1 MSFLNSIMLFG
12 TAAVAV
18 PIIIHLLNRRKFKKV
33 TWAAMKFIKLSVE
46 QNQRRMQLEDL
57 LLLLLRCALLA
68 LLAFALARP
77 ALKTSGTDV
86 LGQTK
91 VTAVVVLDNSY
102 SMDLRGLDKKSAF
115 QKARAAAKEA
125 INAMPSGSYA
135 SVLLASDL
143 VQEKDSII
151 SPTRALSQA
160 HDVIDRAKVSHHAT
174 DLYPAVD
181 RAVEILKGRAAL
193 RKEIYIITDGQ
204 ASGWQ
209 QQGEIRKLIEGNRD
223 DIRVYILR
231 VGEATPPANYAI
243 TGLDVASGLTP
254 VDHPLRF
261 DVTVANHAAQSATNM
276 IVGLYLDGGK
286 NPVDKVMIPSVK
298 AGATRTVPLYA
309 RFTKVGYHSV
319 RASFDQPERFDS
331 LEADNQNLLV
341 VRAVREVRVLLVDGD
356 TEARD
361 PREHE
366 SYFLKLALAPVADHY
381 VKVDTT
387 TPAGFARNVLNR
399 YAAVAL
405 ANVERLTPSQ
415 ISALKDFLRQGGG
428 LLVYP
433 GDRVD
438 VDFYNKELFK
448 KHGLLPSPWGEAV
461 GDATQDGVYTLFQA
475 GGYEHPITAPWNNR
489 DFGQLDDVRTFRR
502 LKLEKQPA
510 VSSVNSIIEAG
521 PVKVVLRYAAARDAE
536 GSLGAPAIMERDWG
550 AGRVFQFSSTADT
563 AWSDFA
569 VRASSVVPVL
579 YRILGNV
586 QAQGDAGLNL
596 RVGESFLHP
605 LAAHQPN
612 QQGRVI
618 VPGLAQT
625 NRLSAEVLRDR
636 PVLQFKQTHR
646 AGLYEFQLDGDE
658 HTTLF
663 AVQPDHRE
671 SDLHK
676 VNDSELP
683 SAATLIHWEAD
694 TDLKEQVQKARV
706 GAEYWL
712 MILLVVLAMVALE
725 TYIAQKFSQSK

>member
-125 INAMPSGSYA
+125 INAMPSGSYV
-135 SVLLASDL
+135 SVLLASDR

-160 HDVIDRAKVSHHAT
+160 HEVIDRAKVSHHAT

-209 QQGEIRKLIEGNRD
+209 QQGEIRKLIDENRD

-231 VGEATPPANYAI
+231 VGEAKPPANYAI

-261 DVTVANHAAQSATNM
+261 DVTVANHSAQSATNM

-298 AGATRTVPLYA
+298 PGATRTVPLYA
-309 RFTKVGYHSV
+309 RFAKVGYHSV

-331 LEADNQNLLV
+331 LEADNQILLV

-381 VKVDTT
+381 VKVDV
-387 TPAGFARNVLNR
+387 TPPADFARNVLNR

-415 ISALKDFLRQGGG
+415 ISALKEFLRQGGG

-438 VDFYNKELFK
+438 VNFYNNELFE

-461 GDATQDGVYTLFQA
+461 GDAEQDDVYTLFQP

-489 DFGQLDDVRTFRR
+489 DFGQLDDVRTFRH

-510 VSSVNSIIEAG
+510 VSSVKEAG
-521 PVKVVLRYAAARDAE
+521 PVKVVLRYATARDAE
-536 GSLGAPAIMERDWG
+536 DSLGDPAIMERDWG

-605 LAAHQPN
+605 LAPHQSN
-612 QQGRVI
+612 QQGRV
-618 VPGLAQT
+618 VAPGLAQT

-636 PVLQFKQTHR
+636 PVLQFKDTHR
-646 AGLYEFQLDGDE
+646 AGLYEFTLDGDE
-658 HTTLF
+658 RATLF
-663 AVQPDHRE
+663 AVQPDQRE

-712 MILLVVLAMVALE
+712 VILLVVLAMVALE
-725 TYIAQKFSQSK
+725 TYLAQKFSQSK

>member
-1 MSFLNSIMLFG
+1 M
-12 TAAVAV
+12 AV

-77 ALKTSGTDV
+77 AMKTSGTDV
-86 LGQTK
+86 LGQAK

-151 SPTRALSQA
+151 SPTRALRQA
-160 HDVIDRAKVSHHAT
+160 HEVIDRAKVSHHAT

-209 QQGEIRKLIEGNRD
+209 QQGEIRKLIDENRD

-231 VGEATPPANYAI
+231 VGEKKPPANYAI

-254 VDHPLRF
+254 VNHPLRF
-261 DVTVANHAAQSATNM
+261 DVTVANHAEQAATNM
-276 IVGLYLDGGK
+276 IVGLYLDEGK
-286 NPVDKVMIPSVK
+286 SPADKVMIPEVK

-309 RFTKVGYHSV
+309 RFSKVGYHSV

-341 VRAVREVRVLLVDGD
+341 VNAVREVRVLLVDGD

-366 SYFLKLALAPVADHY
+366 SYFLKLALAPVPDHY

-387 TPAGFARNVLNR
+387 TTADFARKVLKS

-405 ANVERLTPSQ
+405 ANVERLTPTQ
-415 ISALKDFLRQGGG
+415 ISALKTFLREGGG
-428 LLVYP
+428 VLVYP

-438 VDFYNKELFK
+438 VDFYNKELFQ
-448 KHGLLPSPWGEAV
+448 KHGLLPSPWGVAV
-461 GDATQDGVYTLFQA
+461 GDATQDEIYTMFQSS
-475 GGYEHPITAPWNNR
+475 GYEHPITAPWNNR
-489 DFGQLDDVRTFRR
+489 DFGQLDDVRTFRY
-502 LKLEKQPA
+502 LKLEKEPSDT
-510 VSSVNSIIEAG
+510 VVKEAG
-521 PVKVVLRYAAARDAE
+521 PVKVVLRYAATRDAE
-536 GSLGAPAIMERDWG
+536 DALGAPAIMERDWG
-550 AGRVFQFSSTADT
+550 KGRVFQFSSTADT

-569 VRASSVVPVL
+569 VFAPSVVPVL

-586 QAQGDAGLNL
+586 QAQGDTGLNL

-605 LAAHQPN
+605 LAVDQPN
-612 QQGRVI
+612 QQGRVV
-618 VPGLAQT
+618 VPSLAQT

-636 PVLQFKQTHR
+636 PVLQFKDTHR
-646 AGLYEFQLDGDE
+646 KGLYEFQLDGE
-658 HTTLF
+658 EKTTLF
-663 AVQPDHRE
+663 AVQPDQRE

-683 SAATLIHWEAD
+683 SAATLINWEAN
-694 TDLKEQVQKARV
+694 TDLKEQVKKARV
-706 GAEYWL
+706 GTEYWP

-725 TYIAQKFSQSK
+725 TYLAQKFSQSK

>member
-33 TWAAMKFIKLSVE
+33 TWAAMKFIKLSVDK
-46 QNQRRMQLEDL
+46 NQRRMQLEDL
-57 LLLLLRCALLA
+57 ILLLLRCALLA

-77 ALKTSGTDV
+77 ALKTSGSDV
-86 LGQTK
+86 LGQAK

-102 SMDLRGLDKKSAF
+102 SMDLRGLDKKTAF
-115 QKARAAAKEA
+115 QKARAAAKET
-125 INAMPSGSYA
+125 IRAMPSGSYA

-143 VQEKDSII
+143 VQERDSII
-151 SPTRALSQA
+151 DPTRALSQA
-160 HDVIDRAKVSHHAT
+160 HEVIDGATVSHHAT
-174 DLYPAVD
+174 DLYPAVEQ
-181 RAVEILKGRAAL
+181 AVKILKGRAAL
-193 RKEIYIITDGQ
+193 RKEIYVITDGQ

-209 QQGEIRKLIEGNRD
+209 QQEEIRKLINENRD
-223 DIRVYILR
+223 EIRVYILR
-231 VGEATPPANYAI
+231 VGDARPAANYAI

-254 VDHPLRF
+254 VNHPLRF
-261 DVTVANHAAQSATNM
+261 DVTVANHAARDASNLN
-276 IVGLYLDGGK
+276 VGLYLDGGK

-298 AGATRTVPLYA
+298 AGSTRTVPLYA
-309 RFTKVGYHSV
+309 RFAKVGYHSV

-366 SYFLKLALAPVADHY
+366 SFFLQLALAPVADHY
-381 VKVDTT
+381 VKVDVTR
-387 TPAGFARNVLNR
+387 PVDFARNVLNR

-405 ANVERLTPSQ
+405 ANVERLSPNQ
-415 ISALKDFLRQGGG
+415 ISALKEFLRQGGG

-438 VDFYNKELFK
+438 VKFYNDELFQRN
-448 KHGLLPSPWGEAV
+448 GILPSPWGEAV
-461 GDATQDGVYTLFQA
+461 GDATQDEEFTLFQPA
-475 GGYEHPITAPWNNR
+475 GYEHPITAPWNNR
-489 DFGQLDDVRTFRR
+489 EFGQLDDVRTFRH

-510 VSSVNSIIEAG
+510 KSSVKEAG
-521 PVKVVLRYAAARDAE
+521 PVKMVLRYAAARDAE
-536 GSLGAPAIMERDWG
+536 DSLGDPAIMARDWG

-605 LAAHQPN
+605 LATHQPN
-612 QQGRVI
+612 QQGRV
-618 VPGLAQT
+618 VAPGLAQT

-646 AGLYEFQLDGDE
+646 AGLYEFNLDGDE
-658 HTTLF
+658 RVTLF
-663 AVQPDHRE
+663 AVQPDQRE

-676 VNDSELP
+676 VSDSELP
-683 SAATLIHWEAD
+683 TAATLIHWDAD
-694 TDLKEQVQKARV
+694 TDLKEQVQKKRV

-712 MILLVVLAMVALE
+712 VILLVVLAMVALE
-725 TYIAQKFSQSK
+725 TYLAQKFSQSK

>member
-160 HDVIDRAKVSHHAT
+160 HEVIDRAKVSHHAT

-415 ISALKDFLRQGGG
+415 ISALKGFLRQGGG

>member
-1 MSFLNSIMLFG
+1 MLFG

-77 ALKTSGTDV
+77 AMKTSGTDV
-86 LGQTK
+86 LGQAK

-160 HDVIDRAKVSHHAT
+160 HEVIDRAKVSHHAT

-209 QQGEIRKLIEGNRD
+209 QQGEIRKLIDENRD

-231 VGEATPPANYAI
+231 VGEKKPPANYAI

-254 VDHPLRF
+254 VNHPLRF
-261 DVTVANHAAQSATNM
+261 DVTVANHAEQAVTNM
-276 IVGLYLDGGK
+276 IVGLYLDEGK
-286 NPVDKVMIPSVK
+286 SPVDKVMIPEVK
-298 AGATRTVPLYA
+298 AGAMRTVPLYA
-309 RFTKVGYHSV
+309 RFSKVGYHSV

-341 VRAVREVRVLLVDGD
+341 VNAVREVRVLLVDGD

-387 TPAGFARNVLNR
+387 TTADFARKVLR
-399 YAAVAL
+399 PYAAVAL
-405 ANVERLTPSQ
+405 ANVERLTPTQ
-415 ISALKDFLRQGGG
+415 ISGLKTFLREGGG
-428 LLVYP
+428 VLVYP

-438 VDFYNKELFK
+438 VDFYNKELFQ
-448 KHGLLPSPWGEAV
+448 KHGLLPSPWGVAV
-461 GDATQDGVYTLFQA
+461 GDATQDEIYTMFQSS
-475 GGYEHPITAPWNNR
+475 GYEHPITAPWNNR
-489 DFGQLDDVRTFRR
+489 DFGQLDDVRTFRY
-502 LKLEKQPA
+502 LKLEKEP
-510 VSSVNSIIEAG
+510 SVTVVEEAG
-521 PVKVVLRYAAARDAE
+521 PVKVVLRYAATRDAE
-536 GSLGAPAIMERDWG
+536 DALGVPAIMERDWG
-550 AGRVFQFSSTADT
+550 KGRVFQFSSTADT

-569 VRASSVVPVL
+569 VFAPSVVPVL

-586 QAQGDAGLNL
+586 QAQGDTGLNL

-605 LAAHQPN
+605 LAVDQPN
-612 QQGRVI
+612 QQGRVV
-618 VPGLAQT
+618 VPSLAQT

-636 PVLQFKQTHR
+636 PVLEFKDTHR
-646 AGLYEFQLDGDE
+646 KGLYEFQLDGE
-658 HTTLF
+658 EKTTLF
-663 AVQPDHRE
+663 AVQPDQRE

-683 SAATLIHWEAD
+683 SAATLINWEAN

-706 GAEYWL
+706 GTEYWL
-712 MILLVVLAMVALE
+712 WILLVVLAMVALE
-725 TYIAQKFSQSK
+725 TYLAQKFSQSK

>member
-33 TWAAMKFIKLSVE
+33 SWAAMKFIKLSVE

-57 LLLLLRCALLA
+57 ILLLLRCALLA

-77 ALKTSGTDV
+77 ALKSSGTDI
-86 LGQTK
+86 LGQAK

-125 INAMPSGSYA
+125 IDAMPSGSYA

-151 SPTRALSQA
+151 SPTRALRQA
-160 HDVIDRAKVSHHAT
+160 HEVIDRAKVSHHAT

-181 RAVEILKGRAAL
+181 QAVKILKGRAAL

-204 ASGWQ
+204 DSGWQ
-209 QQGEIRKLIEGNRD
+209 QQEEIRKLIDENRD

-231 VGEATPPANYAI
+231 VGESNPPANYAV
-243 TGLDVASGLTP
+243 TGVDVASGLTP
-254 VDHPLRF
+254 VEHPLRF
-261 DVTVANHAAQSATNM
+261 DVTVANHAAQAVTNM
-276 IVGLYLDGGK
+276 NVGLYLDDGK
-286 NPVDKVMIPSVK
+286 NPVDKVMIPEVK

-309 RFTKVGYHSV
+309 RFSKVGYHSV

-331 LEADNQNLLV
+331 LEADNQNFLV
-341 VRAVREVRVLLVDGD
+341 VRAVRDVRVLVVDGD
-356 TEARD
+356 TAARD

-366 SYFLKLALAPVADHY
+366 SYFLKLALEPVADHY
-381 VKVDTT
+381 VKVDTV
-387 TPAGFARNVLNR
+387 TPTDFARNVLNR
-399 YAAVAL
+399 YAAVVL
-405 ANVERLTPSQ
+405 ANVERLTPNQ
-415 ISALKDFLRQGGG
+415 VSALKGFLRQGGG
-428 LLVYP
+428 VLVYP

-438 VDFYNKELFK
+438 VKFYNDELFA
-448 KHGLLPSPWGEAV
+448 KHGLLPSKWGEAI
-461 GDATQDGVYTLFQA
+461 GDELQDEVFSLFQSA
-475 GGYEHPITAPWNNR
+475 GFEHPITAPWNNQE
-489 DFGQLDDVRTFRR
+489 FGQLDDVRTFRH
-502 LKLEKQPA
+502 LKLEKQPEL
-510 VSSVNSIIEAG
+510 STEKEAG

-536 GSLGAPAIMERDWG
+536 GSLGEPAIMERDWG
-550 AGRVFQFSSTADT
+550 AGRVFQFSTTADT

-569 VRASSVVPVL
+569 VRASSVVPML

-586 QAQGDAGLNL
+586 QAQGDKGLNL

-612 QQGRVI
+612 QQGRVV

-625 NRLSAEVLRDR
+625 NRLSAEVLLDR
-636 PVLQFKQTHR
+636 PVLQFKETHR
-646 AGLYEFQLDGDE
+646 AGLYEFILNGDE
-658 HTTLF
+658 QATLF
-663 AVQPDHRE
+663 AVQPDQRE

-676 VNDSELP
+676 VNDSALP
-683 SAATLIHWEAD
+683 TAATLIHWEAD
-694 TDLKEQVQKARV
+694 ADLKKQVKKARV

-712 MILLVVLAMVALE
+712 IVLLVVLAMVALE
-725 TYIAQKFSQSK
+725 TYLAQKFSQSK